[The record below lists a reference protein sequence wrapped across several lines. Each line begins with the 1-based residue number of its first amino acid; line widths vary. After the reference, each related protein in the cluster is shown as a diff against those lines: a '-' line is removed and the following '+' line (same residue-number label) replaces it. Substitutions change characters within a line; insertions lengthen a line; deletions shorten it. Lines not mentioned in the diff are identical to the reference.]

1 MSNVISALILAVS
14 IILGAMAH
22 ARVTHYFSPFETC
35 TRTLSQGL
43 RMELEGSLTMG
54 VSPPSLARINSL
66 PEEER
71 ELGIKALTIER
82 CALKLIK

>member
-1 MSNVISALILAVS
+1 
-14 IILGAMAH
+14 
-22 ARVTHYFSPFETC
+22 
-35 TRTLSQGL
+35 
-43 RMELEGSLTMG
+43 MELEGSLTMG